1 MKLTLICVLLST
13 IVILGSSFVN
23 GQQGM
28 YCWDINTYLFSV
40 LNIQITLEYIFSDW
54 TRKKI
59 RHTQQTIF
67 ICFVYIQSASY
78 LHLTEAIAGDEVAPA
93 AEDLIQE
100 EVVVDIVDDEEG
112 KKQNIPKLYNYSV
125 TSKITYKTDF

>member
-1 MKLTLICVLLST
+1 MLICVLLST

-54 TRKKI
+54 ARKKI

-78 LHLTEAIAGDEVAPA
+78 LHLTDELAPA

-112 KKQNIPKLYNYSV
+112 TKQNIPKLYIYSG
-125 TSKITYKTDF
+125 TSKIAYKTEF

>member
-1 MKLTLICVLLST
+1 MKLTLICVLLS

-28 YCWDINTYLFSV
+28 YCWDINIYFLYLID
-40 LNIQITLEYIFSDW
+40 IQVTSGVYFQQLGK
-54 TRKKI
+54 KKI
-59 RHTQQTIF
+59 CYTQHTIF

-78 LHLTEAIAGDEVAPA
+78 LHLTEALAGDEVAPA

-112 KKQNIPKLYNYSV
+112 MELNFPKLYIYSG
-125 TSKITYKTDF
+125 TSKITYKTEF